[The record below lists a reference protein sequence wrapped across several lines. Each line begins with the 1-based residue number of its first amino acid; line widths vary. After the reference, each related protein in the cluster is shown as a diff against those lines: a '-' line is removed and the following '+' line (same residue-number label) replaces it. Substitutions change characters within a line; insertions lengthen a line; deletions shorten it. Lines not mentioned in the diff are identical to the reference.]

1 MRKKVVSFGGEKVC
15 ILVIQGLVIYML
27 EGESCLRLEIILIY
41 VMVYSFHDYMPV
53 TDLFFNRIL
62 TLVVLKYYKIYTI
75 NW

>member
-1 MRKKVVSFGGEKVC
+1 
-15 ILVIQGLVIYML
+15 ML